1 MKKWIFLIILFLA
14 AVAFLDYRLA
24 TDHKEFEEADL
35 YDAILQRGVIK
46 VGINTNSKPYG
57 YINEKGETV
66 GYDVDLA
73 RYIAQY
79 IVKSPERFEIVP
91 VTASNRLIK
100 AATGEADIVISTIT
114 ITPQREE
121 IVSFS
126 IPYDVAGQAVL
137 VKSNSSIKSMSDLSG
152 QTVGVIFG
160 STAEIN
166 MRNMVPT
173 ANLRGFRSYPDAYKA
188 LKAGKINAI
197 TSDDTILSRFVIDD
211 PSVKLLPKRYSNEPY
226 GIAFQK
232 GERTVKLK
240 ENIDFAI
247 KDMQQKNVIP
257 RLRKKWVQSYF

>member
-1 MKKWIFLIILFLA
+1 MKKLIFLAILVLIGVTCFDILCSTN
-14 AVAFLDYRLA
+14 D
-24 TDHKEFEEADL
+24 KEFAEADL
-35 YDAILQRGVIK
+35 YDEIVKRGK
-46 VGINTNSKPYG
+46 VKIGINTNSKPFG
-57 YINEKGETV
+57 FLDEKGHPV

-73 RYIAQY
+73 KYIAQY
-79 IVKSPERFEIVP
+79 IVKSPDRFEIVP

-126 IPYDVAGQAVL
+126 VPYDVAGQAIL
-137 VKSNSSIKSMSDLSG
+137 VNSNSSIKSMSDLAG

-160 STAEIN
+160 STAENN
-166 MRNMVPT
+166 MKTMVPT

-197 TSDDTILSRFVIDD
+197 TSDDTILSRFIIDD
-211 PSVKLLPKRYSNEPY
+211 SSVKMLPKRYSKEPY
-226 GIAFQK
+226 GIAFKK
-232 GERTVKLK
+232 GISTIKLK

-247 KDMQQKNVIP
+247 NDLQQKNVIP
-257 RLRKKWVQSYF
+257 RLRKKWIQTYY

>member
-1 MKKWIFLIILFLA
+1 MKKLVFFLILFLIGVA
-14 AVAFLDYRLA
+14 AFDILCSTND
-24 TDHKEFEEADL
+24 KEFAEADL
-35 YDAILQRGVIK
+35 YDEILNRGTIK
-46 VGINTNSKPYG
+46 VGINTNAKPYG
-57 YINEKGETV
+57 FIDEKGQTV
-66 GYDVDLA
+66 GYDVDFA

-79 IVKSPERFEIVP
+79 IVKSPDRFEIVP
-91 VTASNRLIK
+91 VTTSNRLIK

-126 IPYDVAGQAVL
+126 IPYDIAGQAVL
-137 VKSNSSIKSMSDLSG
+137 VKSNSSIKSLSDLAG

-160 STAEIN
+160 STAENN
-166 MRNMVPT
+166 MKTMVPT

-197 TSDDTILSRFVIDD
+197 TSDDTILNGFVIDD
-211 PSVKLLPKRYSNEPY
+211 PTVKLLPKRYSNEPY
-226 GIAFQK
+226 GIAFKK
-232 GERTVKLK
+232 GPTTIKLK

-247 KDMQQKNVIP
+247 EDMQQKNVIP